1 MEQNIYLDKE
11 RLENSKNTTL
21 ALGDSLEISSLKDK
35 VVELN
40 KKQMEPGFWD
50 DNDSAQ
56 KIINETNSYQKKID
70 QYDELNKLITD
81 AEDLIELMEIEEDY
95 SSYDDFRNLVEEIEK
110 KTAEFKL
117 NTLLN
122 GEYDSHNAILSI
134 HAGAG
139 GTEAQDWASMLL
151 RMYSRYA
158 ENKGFKIETLDILKE
173 DEAGI
178 KSVTLK
184 ISGDN
189 AYGYLKG
196 EKGVH
201 RLVRISPFDS
211 NKRRHTSFSSVDV
224 FPELD
229 DDTDVEI
236 KEEELKIDTYRSSG
250 AGGQHVNT
258 TDSAV
263 RITHIPTGIVVQ
275 CQNERSQIQNRE
287 KAMNMLKAKLI
298 ALAEE
303 EKKEKIEDLQGNY
316 SQIAWG
322 SQIRS
327 YVFQPYTMVKDHRTN
342 IDVGDVEK
350 VMDGDLD
357 VFINAYLQDKA
368 TGESWGKNGK
378 GCNNCTWFSKR
389 KDSTRFLEKVWRR
402 KCLCKNWNGTFL

>member
-1 MEQNIYLDKE
+1 MNLFDLAGLREKAKQLEQ
-11 RLENSKNTTL
+11 
-21 ALGDSLEISSLKDK
+21 
-35 VVELN
+35 
-40 KKQMEPGFWD
+40 KQLEPGFWD
-50 DNDSAQ
+50 DTEKAQ
-56 KIINETNSYQKKID
+56 AVIKEHNHYNSRIEKYDTLNKKISD
-70 QYDELNKLITD
+70 S
-81 AEDLIELMEIEEDY
+81 EDLIDLMEIEEDF
-95 SSYDDFRNLVEEIEK
+95 SFYDDFKREIDNIEK
-110 KTAEFKL
+110 LAQEFKVE
-117 NTLLN
+117 TLLN
-122 GEYDSHNAILSI
+122 GEYDNSDAILSI

-151 RMYSRYA
+151 RMYTRYS
-158 ENKGFKIETLDILKE
+158 EQRGFKVETLDLQKE
-173 DEAGI
+173 EEAGI
-178 KSVTLK
+178 KSVTLL
-184 ISGDN
+184 ITGDN

-224 FPELD
+224 YPEFGS
-229 DDTDVEI
+229 DVDIEI
-236 KEEELKIDTYRSSG
+236 KEEDIRVDTYRSSG

-287 KAMNMLKAKLI
+287 KAMQMLKSKLI

-342 IDVGDVEK
+342 TEVGDVSR

-357 VFINAYLQDKA
+357 VFINDYLQMKA
-368 TGESWGKNGK
+368 AK
-378 GCNNCTWFSKR
+378 
-389 KDSTRFLEKVWRR
+389 
-402 KCLCKNWNGTFL
+402 

>member
-11 RLENSKNTTL
+11 KLENAIATADQL
-21 ALGDSLEISSLKDK
+21 ALSLDVNALRQKIID
-35 VVELN
+35 LN
-40 KKQMEPGFWD
+40 KKQMQPGFWD
-50 DNDSAQ
+50 DNEKAQ
-56 KIINETNSYQKKID
+56 KVIKELNSYQNKVNP
-70 QYDELNKLITD
+70 YDDIISLTED
-81 AEDLIELMEIEEDY
+81 ANDLILIMEMEDDY
-95 SSYDDFRNLVEEIEK
+95 SSYDELEKLIEDIEK
-110 KTAEFKL
+110 KVEAYKL
-117 NTLLN
+117 ETLLS
-122 GEYDSHNAILSI
+122 GEYDENDAILSI
-134 HAGAG
+134 HSGAG

-151 RMYSRYA
+151 RMYTRYA
-158 ENKGFKIETLDILKE
+158 LNKGFKVETLDILKE

-184 ISGDN
+184 ISGPN

-201 RLVRISPFDS
+201 RLVRISPFDA

-224 FPELD
+224 FPD
-229 DDTDVEI
+229 IDGDIDVEI
-236 KEEELKIDTYRSSG
+236 KDEDIKVDTYRSSG

-287 KAMNMLKAKLI
+287 RAMQTLKAKLLS
-298 ALAEE
+298 LAEE
-303 EKKEKIEDLQGNY
+303 ERKEKIEDLQGNY

-327 YVFQPYTMVKDHRTN
+327 YVFQPYTLVKDHRTN
-342 IDVGDVEK
+342 CEVGDVNR

-357 VFINAYLQDKA
+357 SFINAYLQ
-368 TGESWGKNGK
+368 KNAK
-378 GCNNCTWFSKR
+378 K
-389 KDSTRFLEKVWRR
+389 E
-402 KCLCKNWNGTFL
+402 